1 MGNPIFIIVER
12 GCVTDVYADSPKV
25 EVEIIDTDAQDES
38 RDEALKRADQI
49 QAEYVRVD

>member
-1 MGNPIFIIVER
+1 MKIFIIVER

-25 EVEIIDTDAQDES
+25 EVEIIDLDDQNCEDCA
-38 RDEALKRADQI
+38 REAKDRADQI